1 MALALGRLLQF
12 QGLKQSIHL
21 WHNMYKTYN
30 AYNRKGNQKYSQ
42 VIWDWMVTITIRSRT
57 KVSQPHKYS
66 ADR

>member
-12 QGLKQSIHL
+12 QGFKESIHL

-30 AYNRKGNQKYSQ
+30 THNSQGNQKYIQ
-42 VIWDWMVTITIRSRT
+42 EIWDWMVTTTVRSRT
-57 KVSQPHKYS
+57 KVNQPHKYS